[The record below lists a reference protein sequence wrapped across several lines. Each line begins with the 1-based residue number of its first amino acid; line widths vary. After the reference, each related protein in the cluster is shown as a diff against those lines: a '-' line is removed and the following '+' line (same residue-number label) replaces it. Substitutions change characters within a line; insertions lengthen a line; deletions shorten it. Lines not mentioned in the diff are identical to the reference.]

1 MPPMLDVS
9 DEVRAE
15 IGAEE
20 ADRLAAGVGAPSS
33 YDCTSCRAPGNPSQ
47 ERTSTVLFV
56 GGDTAVVA
64 FAHASCLPSQVVTV
78 PEDKLRSAVASI
90 TGEPEGAQAPAP
102 SPAPSPAS
110 GTAAPAATDAVA
122 TPVGSAPS
130 PAAATPP
137 AADTPAPPAG
147 PAPTEL
153 AAESRQAVLGITCG
167 QVALDGQLHAA
178 LAVEPTSAIAR
189 PGSQSTEDEFLT
201 LLTEQGFT
209 LVRELARPPAPLAGW
224 SVLLAMGQL
233 HAILQPGGEDG
244 RPVAWWRAHQP
255 LAVPEAWRATATRN
269 RAVLVY
275 AAPAGSI
282 GQQPREDLLRT
293 ALEQAAARGVL
304 AAASMPLA
312 GA

>member
-20 ADRLAAGVGAPSS
+20 ADRLAAGVGAPGS

-56 GGDTAVVA
+56 GAETAVIA
-64 FAHASCLPSQVVTV
+64 FAHASCIPSQVVTV
-78 PEDKLRSAVASI
+78 PEERLRSAVAAI
-90 TGEPEGAQAPAP
+90 TADESGGAAVGAPAADAAPAP
-102 SPAPSPAS
+102 APEALTPD
-110 GTAAPAATDAVA
+110 AAPDLPPPAVA
-122 TPVGSAPS
+122 PQPVAPPTVDLGSATVDS
-130 PAAATPP
+130 VAA
-137 AADTPAPPAG
+137 
-147 PAPTEL
+147 
-153 AAESRQAVLGITCG
+153 SRQAVLGITCG
-167 QVALDGQLHAA
+167 QLALDGRLHAA

-189 PGSQSTEDEFLT
+189 PGSEGTDDEFLA
-201 LLTEQGFT
+201 LLTEQGFGT
-209 LVRELARPPAPLAGW
+209 ARDLSQPPASLAGW

-233 HAILQPGGEDG
+233 HAILQPGERDDH
-244 RPVAWWRAHQP
+244 PVAWWRAHQP
-255 LAVPEAWRATATRN
+255 LAVPEAWRATAARN

-275 AAPAGSI
+275 AAPAGAI
-282 GQQPREDLLRT
+282 GRQPREDLLRE

-312 GA
+312 GT